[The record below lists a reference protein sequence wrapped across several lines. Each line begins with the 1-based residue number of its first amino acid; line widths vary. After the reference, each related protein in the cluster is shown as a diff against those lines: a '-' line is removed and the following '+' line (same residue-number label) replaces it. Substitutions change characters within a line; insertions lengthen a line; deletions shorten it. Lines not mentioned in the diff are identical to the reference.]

1 MTKYTHLME
10 EERILIAHYVDQGM
24 SLGQVSRLMKRP
36 KSTLSREIRRNRN
49 KSGTYNAPTA
59 SRRYRGRRQRLGLM
73 DRDHNLRSYV
83 VGCLQEGLSPEMVS
97 VRLRRYASRE
107 QIRYINHESIYAWLY
122 RSEQK
127 KHKLHKLL
135 LRQHGKRGRRKRAH
149 RGQIKHRVSLSTRP
163 PEVLERRQV
172 GHWEADLIAFKRNTQ
187 HMLVLHERKTRYTAT
202 LKLDNKTAEHTLD
215 KILTFMKKLPSYLR
229 RTMTFDNGME
239 FSHHWK
245 LKQILGVDTYFC
257 DVYASWQKGGVENMN
272 GRLRR
277 DLPRKTDLT
286 LLSESELE
294 QIMISHNLTPR
305 KVLDGNN
312 PIESLAHALGHAI
325 FFSFNHSVA
334 LRG

>member
-1 MTKYTHLME
+1 M
-10 EERILIAHYVDQGM
+10 
-24 SLGQVSRLMKRP
+24 
-36 KSTLSREIRRNRN
+36 
-49 KSGTYNAPTA
+49 
-59 SRRYRGRRQRLGLM
+59 
-73 DRDHNLRSYV
+73 
-83 VGCLQEGLSPEMVS
+83 
-97 VRLRRYASRE
+97 
-107 QIRYINHESIYAWLY
+107 
-122 RSEQK
+122 
-127 KHKLHKLL
+127 
-135 LRQHGKRGRRKRAH
+135 
-149 RGQIKHRVSLSTRP
+149 
-163 PEVLERRQV
+163 
-172 GHWEADLIAFKRNTQ
+172 
-187 HMLVLHERKTRYTAT
+187 AT
-202 LKLDNKTAEHTLD
+202 KTAEHTLD